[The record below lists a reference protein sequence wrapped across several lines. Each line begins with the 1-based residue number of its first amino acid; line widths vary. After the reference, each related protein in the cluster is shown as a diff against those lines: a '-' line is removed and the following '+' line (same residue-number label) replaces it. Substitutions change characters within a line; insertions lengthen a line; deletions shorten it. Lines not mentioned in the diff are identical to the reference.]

1 MNRQINNRIK
11 AAAEAVSARI
21 EAASNS
27 IERPARSA
35 AAAAASVA
43 NTSNNVFANANE
55 ENKFQQCEWVDP
67 LQKAVSEIPSGTMAR
82 QLCEAFL
89 ARQPT
94 GGLQE
99 RMAKLQEIR
108 DRFEQN

>member
-1 MNRQINNRIK
+1 MNSQINN
-11 AAAEAVSARI
+11 
-21 EAASNS
+21 
-27 IERPARSA
+27 RSA

-43 NTSNNVFANANE
+43 NTSNRVFANADE
-55 ENKFQQCEWVDP
+55 DDSIQQCGWVDP
-67 LQKAVSEIPSGTMAR
+67 LKKAVNEIPNGTMAR

-99 RMAKLQEIR
+99 RMSKIQEIR